1 MTTLYFSTTIKA
13 PIQTVFD
20 AARDIGLHQEST
32 NTTNEKA
39 IAGRTSGLIELYE
52 TVTFKAKHFGVY
64 LTHTSKITEMK
75 IPYYFVDEMI
85 KGLFQSFRH
94 RHSFEEKN
102 GITIMTDEIQ
112 YETPF
117 GILGK
122 LFNSLLLKKH
132 LQNFL
137 LERNRILKEWIE
149 NQLPQI

>member
-32 NTTNEKA
+32 NTTDEKA
-39 IAGRTSGLIELYE
+39 IAGRTTGLIELHE
-52 TVTFKAKHFGVY
+52 TVTFKAKHFWVY

-85 KGLFQSFRH
+85 KGQFQSFRH

-122 LFNSLLLKKH
+122 IFNSLLLKKH